1 MTPHPGTPRAN
12 TSRLRCLL
20 AALLLTILTLAGGTA
35 TADAAVPALANAA
48 STQAAG
54 ATPGAGGGPT
64 TGTVSTTGRP
74 PGAGSG
80 PATGPAATTGTGSE
94 ARHSVGPDR
103 HVEDRRWP
111 DRRAHDRQDPDH
123 AHSTAAG
130 PGAGAVARA
139 EHKHPRAAAD
149 PAQTPRAGSGRAYL
163 LVHAPPPPHDVL
175 APAAP
180 GPAVP
185 RGGARLSAADS
196 FDVPGSR
203 SGALPDVRG
212 PPSRT
217 TGPTTGHASRTAADP
232 ASRPH

>member
-20 AALLLTILTLAGGTA
+20 AALLLTVLTLAGGTA
-35 TADAAVPALANAA
+35 TADAAAPALANAA
-48 STQAAG
+48 STRAAG

-64 TGTVSTTGRP
+64 TGTVSTAGKP
-74 PGAGSG
+74 PAAGSG

-94 ARHSVGPDR
+94 ARHAVGPDR

-111 DRRAHDRQDPDH
+111 HHRAHDRQDPDH

-139 EHKHPRAAAD
+139 EHEHPRAAAD

-185 RGGARLSAADS
+185 RGGVRLSAADS

-217 TGPTTGHASRTAADP
+217 TGPTTGHAFRTAADP

>member
-1 MTPHPGTPRAN
+1 MTPHPGAPRAN

-20 AALLLTILTLAGGTA
+20 AALLLTVLTLVGGTA
-35 TADAAVPALANAA
+35 AANAAVPALVNAA
-48 STQAAG
+48 SVPAAG
-54 ATPGAGGGPT
+54 DTPGTGSGPT
-64 TGTVSTTGRP
+64 TGTVSTTGKT
-74 PGAGSG
+74 PGVGTGSG
-80 PATGPAATTGTGSE
+80 PANGRAARAGTGSE
-94 ARHSVGPDR
+94 ARPAVGPDR
-103 HVEDRRWP
+103 PAR
-111 DRRAHDRQDPDH
+111 DRQGPDH
-123 AHSTAAG
+123 ARSAEAG

-139 EHKHPRAAAD
+139 EHEHPRAAAD
-149 PAQTPRAGSGRAYL
+149 PAQAPRAGSGRAYL
-163 LVHAPPPPHDVL
+163 LVHAPPPPHDAL

-185 RGGARLSAADS
+185 RGGVRLSTVDS

-212 PPSRT
+212 PPSRA

>member
-1 MTPHPGTPRAN
+1 MTPHPGAPRAN

-20 AALLLTILTLAGGTA
+20 AALLLTVLTLAGGTA
-35 TADAAVPALANAA
+35 AADAAVPALANAA

-54 ATPGAGGGPT
+54 STP
-64 TGTVSTTGRP
+64 S
-74 PGAGSG
+74 AGSG

-94 ARHSVGPDR
+94 ARHAVGSDR

-111 DRRAHDRQDPDH
+111 DRRAHDRQGPEH

-139 EHKHPRAAAD
+139 EHEHPRAAAD

-185 RGGARLSAADS
+185 RGGVRLSAADS

-217 TGPTTGHASRTAADP
+217 TGPTTGHAFRTAADP

>member
-1 MTPHPGTPRAN
+1 MTPHPGAPRAN

-20 AALLLTILTLAGGTA
+20 AALLLTVLTLAGGT
-35 TADAAVPALANAA
+35 AAVPALANAA
-48 STQAAG
+48 TAQAAG
-54 ATPGAGGGPT
+54 ATPGAGSGPM
-64 TGTVSTTGRP
+64 TGIVSTTGKSP
-74 PGAGSG
+74 SAGSG

-94 ARHSVGPDR
+94 ARHAVGSDR

-111 DRRAHDRQDPDH
+111 DRRAHDRQGPDH

-139 EHKHPRAAAD
+139 EHEHPRAAAD
-149 PAQTPRAGSGRAYL
+149 PAQTPRAGSSRAYL

-180 GPAVP
+180 EPAVP
-185 RGGARLSAADS
+185 RGGVRLSAADS

-217 TGPTTGHASRTAADP
+217 TGPTTGHAFRTAADP

>member
-1 MTPHPGTPRAN
+1 M
-12 TSRLRCLL
+12 L
-20 AALLLTILTLAGGTA
+20 AALLLTVLTLAGGTA

-64 TGTVSTTGRP
+64 TGTVSTTARP
-74 PGAGSG
+74 PGTGSG

-103 HVEDRRWP
+103 HVEDR
-111 DRRAHDRQDPDH
+111 QDPDH

-139 EHKHPRAAAD
+139 EHEHPRAAAD

-185 RGGARLSAADS
+185 RGGVRLSAADS

-203 SGALPDVRG
+203 NAALPDVRG
-212 PPSRT
+212 PPSRA

>member
-1 MTPHPGTPRAN
+1 MTPHPGAPRAN

-20 AALLLTILTLAGGTA
+20 AALLLTVLTLAGGTA

-48 STQAAG
+48 TAQAAG
-54 ATPGAGGGPT
+54 ATSGAGSGPT
-64 TGTVSTTGRP
+64 TGTVSITGRP

-94 ARHSVGPDR
+94 ARHAVGPDR

-111 DRRAHDRQDPDH
+111 DRRAHDRQGPDH
-123 AHSTAAG
+123 AYSTAAG

-139 EHKHPRAAAD
+139 EHEHPRAAAD

-185 RGGARLSAADS
+185 RGGVRLSAADS

-212 PPSRT
+212 PPSRA
-217 TGPTTGHASRTAADP
+217 TGPTTGHAFRTAADP